1 MSESIENIVLLES
14 NISNLK
20 TLIKSLKKENIQ
32 FAEQL
37 QSKEEMLMRQQN
49 ELKEWKEKYNSLK
62 IANTFLGSNDKSLT
76 KLKISNLK
84 FEIDSIKLMSESIEN
99 IALLESNISK
109 LKTLI
114 KRLKKENFQFAEQLQ
129 SKDQIL
135 IKQQNELKELKQ
147 KYNSLKIANT
157 FLGSNDKSLT
167 RLKINNLIKE
177 LDKCILSL
185 SS

>member
-37 QSKEEMLMRQQN
+37 QSKEEMLIRQKN

-76 KLKISNLK
+76 KLKI
-84 FEIDSIKLMSESIEN
+84 
-99 IALLESNISK
+99 
-109 LKTLI
+109 
-114 KRLKKENFQFAEQLQ
+114 
-129 SKDQIL
+129 
-135 IKQQNELKELKQ
+135 
-147 KYNSLKIANT
+147 
-157 FLGSNDKSLT
+157 
-167 RLKINNLIKE
+167 NNLIKE

>member
-1 MSESIENIVLLES
+1 M
-14 NISNLK
+14 K

-32 FAEQL
+32 CAEQL

-76 KLKISNLK
+76 KLKI
-84 FEIDSIKLMSESIEN
+84 
-99 IALLESNISK
+99 
-109 LKTLI
+109 
-114 KRLKKENFQFAEQLQ
+114 
-129 SKDQIL
+129 
-135 IKQQNELKELKQ
+135 
-147 KYNSLKIANT
+147 
-157 FLGSNDKSLT
+157 
-167 RLKINNLIKE
+167 NNLIKE

>member
-76 KLKISNLK
+76 KLKISNL
-84 FEIDSIKLMSESIEN
+84 
-99 IALLESNISK
+99 
-109 LKTLI
+109 
-114 KRLKKENFQFAEQLQ
+114 
-129 SKDQIL
+129 
-135 IKQQNELKELKQ
+135 
-147 KYNSLKIANT
+147 
-157 FLGSNDKSLT
+157 
-167 RLKINNLIKE
+167 IKE